1 MEYNDSNLELV
12 SNTIRSLLA
21 PDLLPKRMNST
32 WEIRAK
38 KSKWFGHCHTASAV
52 LRRIFGK
59 ENITLYRGL
68 DDSDI
73 YHWWAEDLNG
83 NRIDLT
89 SEQYTDHGLQPPY
102 EKAEKSSPLGF
113 SSYRK
118 RVDLLEQR
126 VLAKLNGESAI
137 TFE

>member
-1 MEYNDSNLELV
+1 MFGQYYHGAIRKYVISFGNLFNYIIIQRL
-12 SNTIRSLLA
+12 
-21 PDLLPKRMNST
+21 
-32 WEIRAK
+32 
-38 KSKWFGHCHTASAV
+38 
-52 LRRIFGK
+52 
-59 ENITLYRGL
+59 
-68 DDSDI
+68 
-73 YHWWAEDLNG
+73 DLNG

-126 VLAKLNGESAI
+126 VLTKLNGESAI